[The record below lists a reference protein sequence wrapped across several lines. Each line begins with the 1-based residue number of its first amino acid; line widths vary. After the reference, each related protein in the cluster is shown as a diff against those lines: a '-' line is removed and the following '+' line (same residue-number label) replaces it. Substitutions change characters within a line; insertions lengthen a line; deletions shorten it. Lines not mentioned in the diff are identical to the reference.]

1 MCRKKLAILVLIGTT
16 MLLLATGSAA
26 AQENTAQEKQTQS
39 IVIMAC
45 MIAMAIAGI
54 ASAIGISI
62 AGISAAAV
70 TAEKPEVFSRV
81 LIMEMLPMTQTIYAF
96 IASVLLLMGAGLL
109 GGKAI
114 MDLSS
119 PAIGMST
126 VFVGLLVG
134 LTGLSAI
141 NQGIIASS
149 GITATG
155 RNPSVAGRG
164 IMFAVMPETIAIFG
178 FLVALLIMV
187 LGLKILG

>member
-1 MCRKKLAILVLIGTT
+1 MRKYGIMGMMLVASI
-16 MLLLATGSAA
+16 LLLASPAF
-26 AQENTAQEKQTQS
+26 AQESNNNELQKKNQS
-39 IVIMAC
+39 LVVLAC
-45 MIAMAIAGI
+45 TLAMAIAGI

-62 AGISAAAV
+62 GGISAAAV

-81 LIMEMLPMTQTIYAF
+81 LILEMLPMTQTIYAF

-109 GGKAI
+109 GGKAS
-114 MDLSS
+114 MDLLNPTIGNS
-119 PAIGMST
+119 AI
-126 VFVGLLVG
+126 FVGLLIG

-141 NQGIIASS
+141 NQGLIASA

-164 IMFAVMPETIAIFG
+164 IMLAVMPETIAIFG
-178 FLVALLIMV
+178 FLVGLLIMV